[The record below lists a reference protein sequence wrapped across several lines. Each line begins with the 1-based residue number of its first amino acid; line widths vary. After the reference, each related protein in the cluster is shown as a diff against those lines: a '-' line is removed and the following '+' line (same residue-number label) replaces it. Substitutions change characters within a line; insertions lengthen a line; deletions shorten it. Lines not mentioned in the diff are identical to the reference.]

1 MTDAIIRLNVA
12 LEGRYRVERE
22 IGVGAMAVVYLAE
35 DFKHERKVAIK
46 VLKPELAAAVGAK
59 RFLAEIKVTA
69 NLQHPNILPLYD
81 SGEADRFLY
90 YVMPYIEGATLR
102 DKMDREKQ
110 LAVEEAVEIA
120 KSVAGALNFAHAHNV
135 IHRDIK
141 PENILL
147 QSGQA
152 LVADFGIAL
161 ALSAVGGDRLTATGL
176 SLGTPTYMS
185 PEQAGGDTQLDGRS
199 DLYSLACVLYEMLVG
214 APPFTGPTVQAVL
227 ARHMVD
233 PVPPPDTV
241 RPEIPSGVVRAL
253 GKALG
258 KTPSDRFDSAAA
270 FVEALTE
277 ETPERMAAIEAVAVL
292 PFRSLSADPDDEFF
306 ADGITEEIINA
317 LAHLRGLRVA
327 ARSSSFA
334 FKGKNEDL
342 RVVARRLDVQAVVEG
357 SVRKDGSRLRITV
370 QLVNASD
377 GYDLWSERYDRELTD
392 VFAIQDEI
400 ATAIADRLQL
410 ALTGS
415 PDGPL
420 VKPSTANVDAY
431 QLYLK
436 GRILLYRR
444 GLGIG
449 EALECFK
456 QAIELDPGFALAYAG
471 LADAT
476 TMLEWYGWAP
486 PGEAIPTAKRAAERS
501 LELGPDLAEAHNAL
515 AIVLLVY
522 GWEWEAADREFRRA
536 LELNPNYVQARIWHW
551 HFNMQ
556 LVQGRFDEAV
566 EETRRTVEID
576 PLSSYAAAA
585 YALVLG
591 IAGRFPEAIDE
602 ARRAVELD
610 PTSYLCHHSLQLTCQ
625 WSSDYAGAIAAG
637 ETALALSGRHWWALA
652 HLAPALAASG
662 KPDEAEAIY
671 DEFVA
676 RSRRQYVQPTMF
688 AIACAAV
695 GRIDEAFSLLDRA
708 FEERNPWL
716 AVNLKYWPDLDP
728 LRGDPRFAALIE
740 RVGLVN

>member
-1 MTDAIIRLNVA
+1 MSDAVARLNSA
-12 LEGRYRVERE
+12 LEGRYAIERE
-22 IGVGAMAVVYLAE
+22 IGEGAMAVVYLA
-35 DFKHERKVAIK
+35 DDLKHERNVAIK
-46 VLKPELAAAVGAK
+46 VLKPELAAAVGAE

-81 SGEADRFLY
+81 SGEADKFLY

-102 DKMDREKQ
+102 DKLDREKQ
-110 LAVEEAVEIA
+110 LAVEETVEIA
-120 KSVAGALNFAHAHNV
+120 KSVAGALSFAHARNV

-152 LVADFGIAL
+152 LIADFGIAL
-161 ALSAVGGDRLTATGL
+161 ALKAVGGDRLTATGL
-176 SLGTPTYMS
+176 SVGTPTYMS

-214 APPFTGPTVQAVL
+214 EPPFTGPTAQAVV
-227 ARHMVD
+227 ARHMID
-233 PVPPPDTV
+233 PVPPANTV
-241 RPEIPSGVVRAL
+241 RPDIPSGVVRAL

-258 KTPSDRFDSAAA
+258 KTPSDRFASAAA
-270 FVEALTE
+270 FAEALTE
-277 ETPERMAAIEAVAVL
+277 ETTERVAAIEAVAVL
-292 PFRSLSADPDDEFF
+292 PLRSMSADPDDEFF

-317 LAHLRGLRVA
+317 LAHLEGLRVA
-327 ARSSSFA
+327 AASSAFA

-342 RVVARRLDVQAVVEG
+342 RVVAQKLDVQAVVEG

-377 GYDLWSERYDRELTD
+377 GYDLWSERYERELTD

-410 ALTGS
+410 ALAGS

-476 TMLEWYGWAP
+476 TMLEWHGWAP
-486 PGEAIPTAKRAAERS
+486 PGEAIPTAKQAAERS
-501 LELGPDLAEAHNAL
+501 LELGPDLAEAHSAL
-515 AIVLLVY
+515 ACVLLVY
-522 GWEWEAADREFRRA
+522 GWEWEAADRQFRRA
-536 LELNPNYVQARIWHW
+536 LELNPNYVQARVWHW
-551 HFNMQ
+551 YFNMQ

-585 YALVLG
+585 YAFVLG
-591 IAGRFPEAIDE
+591 IAKRFPEATDE

-610 PTSYLCHHSLQLTCQ
+610 PTSYL
-625 WSSDYAGAIAAG
+625 WK
-637 ETALALSGRHWWALA
+637 LS
-652 HLAPALAASG
+652 
-662 KPDEAEAIY
+662 
-671 DEFVA
+671 
-676 RSRRQYVQPTMF
+676 QP
-688 AIACAAV
+688 
-695 GRIDEAFSLLDRA
+695 
-708 FEERNPWL
+708 
-716 AVNLKYWPDLDP
+716 
-728 LRGDPRFAALIE
+728 
-740 RVGLVN
+740 